1 MDLNKT
7 HIFSKNILYLLIAIL
22 LTYVIFPTFFITG
35 LYPISTDNYF
45 WNSLD
50 PSWSL
55 ALKYSGNLNLIWGK
69 DVAFTY
75 GPLSYLIIKNGWGA
89 SRWSLLFFDIFY
101 YLNFTIIFYL
111 SLRNYVNKIAVTL
124 IVVLLTAIIPA
135 YPNGGAAL
143 VLLLFLAFWIYRNLK
158 AIQNINY
165 AFQIAIIIFLFYI
178 KFNTGLISFVLFYT
192 GIIYL
197 LIFKKEQIKRAL
209 FFSIL
214 PLIIIYLLSY
224 QLNVSLKEYIISGY
238 HIVSGYNDIMY
249 LNDPSRNYLLFCA
262 LAFILLTIFF
272 LLFQFFPFKKEFFF
286 ENLFKLGIFAI
297 CIFIIYKQAFVRADI
312 QHILDFFKYSLLL
325 IICIPDFTNYKLKSI
340 QTVILFGLI
349 AVVLFV
355 GFKENE
361 ISFDKYFSKLNKE
374 KYFKTF
380 VNFDE
385 ESKSK
390 LIPNNNALPIE
401 ILNKIGKNTVDVFP
415 WNIHLLLENN
425 LNYLPRPVLQS
436 YSCYDKYLQDLNF
449 NHYNSENAPKFVL
462 LDYEA
467 IDLRY
472 PFYDE
477 VKTNVVLIKNYKVS
491 DTLLHNQRKMLL
503 LERKENVKP
512 IKFIKIDEY
521 AMILND
527 AIVVKKDVFYEIEA
541 YSSLKG
547 KFSSIIRYAPE
558 INLEIHT
565 KTSIFQG
572 RTSLSMLKAGIFSPY
587 YIKDIEDFRKLIKQE
602 NLPKDKMI
610 NAFYLKAFDTDNFKD
625 KIKITEYKITQ

>member
-7 HIFSKNILYLLIAIL
+7 QIFSKNTLYLLIAIL

-55 ALKYSGNLNLIWGK
+55 ALKYSGNLDLIWGK

-75 GPLSYLIIKNGWGA
+75 GPLSYLIIKNGWEA
-89 SRWSLLFFDIFY
+89 SKWSLLFFDIFY

-111 SLRNYVNKIAVTL
+111 SLRSYVNKIAVVL
-124 IVVLLTAIIPA
+124 IAVLLTAIIPA

-143 VLLLFLAFWIYRNLK
+143 VLLLFLAFWIYRNLETIK
-158 AIQNINY
+158 GINY
-165 AFQIAIIIFLFYI
+165 IFQIAIIILLFFI

-192 GIIYL
+192 AIIYL
-197 LIFKKEQIKRAL
+197 LIFKKEQTIRAL

-214 PLIIIYLLSY
+214 PIILIYLLSY

-249 LNDPSRNYLLFCA
+249 LNDPSRKYLLLCA
-262 LAFILLTIFF
+262 FAFILLAIFF
-272 LLFQFFPFKKEFFF
+272 LLFQFFPFKKELFF
-286 ENLFKLGIFAI
+286 ENLFKAGIFAI

-325 IICIPDFTNYKLKSI
+325 IICLPDFTNYKVKSI
-340 QTVILFGLI
+340 QSVILFGLI
-349 AVVLFV
+349 AIVAFV

-361 ISFDKYFSKLNKE
+361 ITLDKYFNKLNKE

-380 VNFDE
+380 VNFQE

-401 ILNKIGKNTVDVFP
+401 ILNKIGKSTVDIFP

-449 NHYNSENAPKFVL
+449 NHYNSQNAPKFVL
-462 LDYEA
+462 LDYET

-477 VKTNVVLIKNYKVS
+477 VKTNIVLIKNYKVA

-512 IKFIKIDEY
+512 IKFVKIDEY
-521 AMILND
+521 AMMLND
-527 AIVVKKDVFYEIEA
+527 PIVVKKDVLYEIEV

-565 KTSIFQG
+565 KTTVFQG

-587 YIKDIEDFRKLIKQE
+587 HIKDIDDFRKLINEE
-602 NLPKDKMI
+602 NFPKDNMI
-610 NAFYLKAFDTDNFKD
+610 NAYYLKAFDTDNFKD

>member
-69 DVAFTY
+69 DVVFTY

-101 YLNFTIIFYL
+101 YLNFTIIFYF
-111 SLRNYVNKIAVTL
+111 SLRNYFNKIAVTL

>member
-7 HIFSKNILYLLIAIL
+7 QIFSKNTLYLLIAIL
-22 LTYVIFPTFFITG
+22 LTYVIFPTFLLPR
-35 LYPISTDNYF
+35 LYQISTDNYF

-55 ALKYSGNLNLIWGK
+55 ALKYSGNLDLIWGK

-75 GPLSYLIIKNGWGA
+75 VPLSYLIIKNGLEA
-89 SRWSLLFFDIFY
+89 SKWSLLFFDIFY

-111 SLRNYVNKIAVTL
+111 SLRSYVNKIAVVL
-124 IVVLLTAIIPA
+124 IAVLLTAIIPA

-143 VLLLFLAFWIYRNLK
+143 VLLLF
-158 AIQNINY
+158 
-165 AFQIAIIIFLFYI
+165 I

-192 GIIYL
+192 AIIYL
-197 LIFKKEQIKRAL
+197 LIFKKEQTIRAL

-214 PLIIIYLLSY
+214 PIILIYLLSY

-238 HIVSGYNDIMY
+238 KRVSGYKDIMY
-249 LNDPSRNYLLFCA
+249 LNDPSRKYLLLCA
-262 LAFILLTIFF
+262 FTFILLAVFF
-272 LLFQFFPFKKEFFF
+272 LLFQFFPFKKELFF
-286 ENLFKLGIFAI
+286 ENLFKAGIFAI

-312 QHILDFFKYSLLL
+312 QHIFDFFKYSLLL
-325 IICIPDFTNYKLKSI
+325 IICLPDFTNYKVKSI
-340 QTVILFGLI
+340 QSVILFGLI
-349 AVVLFV
+349 AIVSFV

-361 ISFDKYFSKLNKE
+361 ITLDKYFNKLNKE

-380 VNFDE
+380 VNFQE

-401 ILNKIGKNTVDVFP
+401 ILNKIGKSTVDIFP

-449 NHYNSENAPKFVL
+449 NHYNSQNAPKFVL
-462 LDYEA
+462 LDYET

-477 VKTNVVLIKNYKVS
+477 VKTNIVLIKNYKVA

-512 IKFIKIDEY
+512 IKFVKIDEY
-521 AMILND
+521 AMMLND
-527 AIVVKKDVFYEIEA
+527 PIVVKKDVLYDIEA

-547 KFSSIIRYAPE
+547 KFS
-558 INLEIHT
+558 L
-565 KTSIFQG
+565 
-572 RTSLSMLKAGIFSPY
+572 
-587 YIKDIEDFRKLIKQE
+587 
-602 NLPKDKMI
+602 
-610 NAFYLKAFDTDNFKD
+610 
-625 KIKITEYKITQ
+625 